1 MRANEIVQ
9 MYDSTFTKKR
19 SSTTGLNYPKCTREW
34 RTQPEEVL
42 ANLSRL
48 KWVIDSAETTLRSQV
63 EIYRDKRTVL
73 VLEFNSRKRW
83 EHHPITQTMKFTTS

>member
-1 MRANEIVQ
+1 MIALSQKKEAVNRAKT
-9 MYDSTFTKKR
+9 S
-19 SSTTGLNYPKCTREW
+19 PKCTRQW

-63 EIYRDKRTVL
+63 EIYDKRTVL

-83 EHHPITQTMKFTTS
+83 EYHPTTQMMKSTTS